1 MIQISLYICAC
12 QMSIMNTPLNYL
24 LSVVFDAESCNR
36 DCQQVI
42 VFLLLISL
50 ALLDHRCAKCVLERF
65 AFCYFCSYTD
75 ILFFRLTFDFWNLAQ
90 LDR

>member
-24 LSVVFDAESCNR
+24 LSIVFDAESCNR
-36 DCQQVI
+36 DCLQVI

-50 ALLDHRCAKCVLERF
+50 ALLDHWCAKCVLGLSPSVTVVVTSMF
-65 AFCYFCSYTD
+65 YSAV
-75 ILFFRLTFDFWNLAQ
+75 
-90 LDR
+90 